1 MPTTNKKKSP
11 KIEKTS
17 KEYAESK
24 KSMDE
29 LLKKS
34 KDQTRIPKV
43 GDLLDGTVLEIGNNA
58 VYLDIGPTKTGIIIG
73 IELHDGL
80 GTFEKLKIGDKITAK
95 VINEETETGY
105 VELSL
110 KEASFEK
117 VWEKLNDL
125 MKSGEI
131 ITTKIKE
138 ANRGGMII
146 EIMGVK
152 GFLPVSQLSTSH
164 YPRVEDGDKNKILSI
179 LQKYINQNFNVKVI
193 DVNKDEEKLIVSE
206 RATEIE
212 QELARIS
219 KIKVGDEV
227 EGEISGVVDFGAF
240 VKFNGLEGLVHI
252 SELAWQLIE
261 NPRDIVKVGQKVKAK
276 IIGIDGNRISLS
288 IKALKQDPWEKISEK
303 YKVGDSVDGEIT
315 KINPFGAFVQLDK
328 DIHGLVHISEI
339 TKTKKELEI
348 GKSYKF
354 KIISI
359 ESREH
364 RLGLTPAT

>member
-1 MPTTNKKKSP
+1 MATTKKKTTKSEKSP
-11 KIEKTS
+11 EETS
-17 KEYAESK
+17 DKN
-24 KSMDE
+24 KSMEE
-29 LLKKS
+29 LLKKA
-34 KDQTRIPKV
+34 KDQPKAPKL
-43 GDLLDGTVLEIGNNA
+43 GDLLEGRVIEIGGNA

-73 IELHDGL
+73 TELHDGL
-80 GTFEKLKIGDKITAK
+80 GTFERLKTDDKISAK
-95 VINEETETGY
+95 VINPENENGY

-125 MKSGEI
+125 MKTGEI
-131 ITTKIKE
+131 LTTKIKE
-138 ANRGGMII
+138 ANRGGLII

-152 GFLPVSQLSTSH
+152 GFIPVSQLSTTH

-179 LQKYINQNFNVKVI
+179 LQKYINQNFMVKVI

-206 RATEIE
+206 RATEAE
-212 QELARIS
+212 KELAKIS
-219 KIKVGDEV
+219 NLKIDDVV

-240 VKFNGLEGLVHI
+240 IKFNGLEGLVHI

-288 IKALKQDPWEKISEK
+288 IKSLKQDPWEKISEK
-303 YKVGDSVDGEIT
+303 YKVGDTVKGEVT

-339 TKTKKELEI
+339 NKTKKELENE
-348 GKSYKF
+348 KSYDF

-359 ESREH
+359 ESKEH
-364 RLGLTPAT
+364 RLGLSPV